1 MVRSRLL
8 GPALFLALALSQ
20 TIAQTKLQTPAQR
33 LGYPADAKLLII
45 HADDLAVSHA
55 QDSASFTALDQHAAS
70 AASVMV
76 PCPWLTE
83 VAEYAKAHPSADLG
97 LHLTLT
103 SEWRSYRWG
112 PAGSRNEV
120 PGLLGPDGNFWP
132 DVPFVAKHATAAEV
146 ETEIRAQ
153 IERALKAGI
162 HPTHLDSHMG
172 TLFIPAYFPV
182 YVKVAREYR
191 LPFLAARPQGAP
203 ASLLAMLKDTD
214 ILPDSIAIASEAV
227 KPEDWVQYYL
237 GIVRG
242 LKPGLTEL
250 IVHLAYD
257 NAEMQAVTEGHPA
270 YGSAW
275 RQRDFDVITGRE
287 FRQAL
292 QENHVTVVGWKAI
305 KELTQPK

>member
-8 GPALFLALALSQ
+8 GLALFCALALSQ
-20 TIAQTKLQTPAQR
+20 ATAQTKQTLAQR
-33 LGYPADAKLLII
+33 LGYPADAKLLIV

-55 QDSASFTALDQHAAS
+55 QDSASFTALDRHAAS

-83 VAEYAKAHPSADLG
+83 VAEYAKAHPAADLG

-112 PAGSRNEV
+112 PAASRNEV
-120 PGLLGPDGNFWP
+120 PGLLGPDGNLWP
-132 DVPFVAKHATAAEV
+132 DVPFVAKHATAGEV

-182 YVKVAREYR
+182 YIKVAREYR

-203 ASLLAMLKDTD
+203 ASLLALLKDTD

-227 KPEDWVQYYL
+227 KPENWKPYYL

-275 RQRDFDVITGRE
+275 RQRDFDVITGPE

-292 QENHVTVVGWKAI
+292 QDNHVTLVGWKAI
-305 KELTQPK
+305 KELTQAK